1 MKNKQTRLDR
11 GLSIISEFYGKCLKY
26 LLLVLGLI
34 EIVEQIVLLTNL
46 DQMIAIFVIG
56 LGIATILLEG
66 IYREYLDKKEK
77 KNG

>member
-1 MKNKQTRLDR
+1 MKEKQTRLDR
-11 GLSIISEFYGKCLKY
+11 SLSRISEFYGKCLKY

-34 EIVEQIVLLTNL
+34 EIVEQIVLLTKL

-66 IYREYLDKKEK
+66 IYREYLDKEEK
-77 KNG
+77 

>member
-11 GLSIISEFYGKCLKY
+11 SLSRISEFYGKCLKY

-34 EIVEQIVLLTNL
+34 ESVEQIVLLTNL

-66 IYREYLDKKEK
+66 IYREYLDKEEK
-77 KNG
+77 